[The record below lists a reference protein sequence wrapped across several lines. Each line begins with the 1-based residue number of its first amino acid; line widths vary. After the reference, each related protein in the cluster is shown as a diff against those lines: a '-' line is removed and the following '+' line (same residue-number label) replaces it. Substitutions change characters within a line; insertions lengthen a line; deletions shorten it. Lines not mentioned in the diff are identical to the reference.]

1 MNLKLSQFFF
11 AVKVRFKKPAP
22 EIFSIK
28 VKKVKQYPKVT
39 YLGCIFDETFSGQ
52 SIATHVINKVNSRL
66 RFLHR
71 QHKFLDIPVRRLL
84 CNVMTQPL
92 FDYSC
97 NAWYPNLKKNVKKNA
112 FTSCT
117 KYFFYKIRF
126 YLKLGDRKSITVK
139 ELEKIN
145 WLPIHERVD

>member
-97 NAWYPNLKKNVKKNA
+97 NAWYPNLKKNVKKTRLQAAQNT
-112 FTSCT
+112 FFT
-117 KYFFYKIRF
+117 KYDF
-126 YLKLGDRKSITVK
+126 T
-139 ELEKIN
+139 
-145 WLPIHERVD
+145 